1 MRKIGF
7 IGAYDKTD
15 LILYL
20 ARILSAS
27 GKKILFIDSTIT
39 QKAKYVVPEI
49 SPVKSYVTNFEN
61 IDVAVG
67 FEDYFGIKEYFVL
80 PPHADLGYDYAF
92 LDIDDAQKLEN
103 FQIDP
108 NDVNYFVT
116 SFDLYSLK
124 RGLEVLSNLKDKL
137 KLTKVLFTREALQEE
152 DDYLNFLSMGYK
164 IEWSDDIVYFP
175 LEVGDQSVTIE
186 NQRVSRIKYKKLSLQ
201 YRDNLLYMLEQIVG
215 DKEYSTVKKV
225 YKQLERGF

>member
-67 FEDYFGIKEYFVL
+67 FEDYFGIKEYL
-80 PPHADLGYDYAF
+80 GMPPHADLGYDYAF
-92 LDIDDAQKLEN
+92 LDIDDAQKLES

>member
-67 FEDYFGIKEYFVL
+67 FEDYFGIKEYL
-80 PPHADLGYDYAF
+80 GMPSHADLGYDYAF

-215 DKEYSTVKKV
+215 DKEYSTVQKV

>member
-67 FEDYFGIKEYFVL
+67 FEDYYGIKEYL
-80 PPHADLGYDYAF
+80 GMPTHADMGYDYAF

-108 NDVNYFVT
+108 GDINYFVT

-124 RGLEVLSNLKDKL
+124 RGLEILGNLREKL
-137 KLTKVLFTREALQEE
+137 KLTKVLFTREALLEE

-175 LEVGDQSVTIE
+175 LEVGDQSVCIE
-186 NQRVSRIKYKKLSLQ
+186 NQRVSRIKYKKLSTQ

>member
-1 MRKIGF
+1 MRKIGY

-49 SPVKSYVTNFEN
+49 SPVKSYATNFEN

-67 FEDYFGIKEYFVL
+67 FEDYFGIKEYL
-80 PPHADLGYDYAF
+80 GMPPHADLGYDYAF

>member
-20 ARILSAS
+20 ARILSAA

-67 FEDYFGIKEYFVL
+67 FEDYLGIKEYL
-80 PPHADLGYDYAF
+80 GMPAHADMGYDYAF
-92 LDIDDAQKLEN
+92 LDIDDSRKLES

-108 NDVNYFVT
+108 EDVNYFVT

-137 KLTKVLFTREALQEE
+137 RLTKVLFTREALQEE
-152 DDYLNFLSMGYK
+152 DDYLNFLSLGYK

-186 NQRVSRIKYKKLSLQ
+186 NQRVSRIKFKRLSTQ

-215 DKEYSTVKKV
+215 EKEYPNIKKI
-225 YKQLERGF
+225 YKQIERG

>member
-67 FEDYFGIKEYFVL
+67 FEDYYGIKEYL
-80 PPHADLGYDYAF
+80 GMPSHADMGYDYAF

-108 NDVNYFVT
+108 GDVNYFVT

-124 RGLEVLSNLKDKL
+124 RGLEVLGNLKEKL

-175 LEVGDQSVTIE
+175 LEVGDQSVCIE
-186 NQRVSRIKYKKLSLQ
+186 NQRVSRIKYKKLSTQ
-201 YRDNLLYMLEQIVG
+201 YRDNLLYMLAQIVG
-215 DKEYSTVKKV
+215 DREYSEVKKV

>member
-67 FEDYFGIKEYFVL
+67 FEDYFGIKEYL
-80 PPHADLGYDYAF
+80 GMPSHADLGYDYAF

-175 LEVGDQSVTIE
+175 LEIGDQSVTIE
-186 NQRVSRIKYKKLSLQ
+186 NQRASRIKYKKLSLQ